1 MPEQDVDDFIIFQ
14 QPCAVKNYYIG
25 VEFTIGMDRLEL
37 QPTQKTPYVLLD
49 PSGKIQFRGR
59 SIPEDVSLFYEDILD
74 WIIAYTSSP
83 SSLTEVVVEMEY
95 LNSGTSKYMLR
106 ILKKLKEVDNE
117 GFELIIKWVYEEGDD
132 DILER
137 GEYYA
142 SILDL
147 KIEFVEVE

>member
-1 MPEQDVDDFIIFQ
+1 MD
-14 QPCAVKNYYIG
+14 KL
-25 VEFTIGMDRLEL
+25 EF

-49 PSGKIQFRGR
+49 PAGKIKFKGR

-74 WIIAYTSSP
+74 WIVGYSDFPAP
-83 SSLTEVVVEMEY
+83 LTEVDIEMEY

-106 ILKKLKEVDNE
+106 LLKKLKEVDNN
-117 GFELIIKWVYEEGDD
+117 GFELHINWIYEEGDD

-137 GEYYA
+137 GEYYG

-147 KIEFVEVE
+147 KINFIEIE

>member
-1 MPEQDVDDFIIFQ
+1 M
-14 QPCAVKNYYIG
+14 
-25 VEFTIGMDRLEL
+25 
-37 QPTQKTPYVLLD
+37 LD
-49 PSGKIQFRGR
+49 PSGKIKFKGR

-74 WIIAYTSSP
+74 WVIAYSSSP
-83 SSLTEVVVEMEY
+83 APHTEVNIEMEY

-106 ILKKLKEVDNE
+106 LLKKLKEVDND
-117 GFELIIKWVYEEGDD
+117 GYDLKINWVYEEGDD

-147 KIEFVEVE
+147 EISFIEIE

>member
-1 MPEQDVDDFIIFQ
+1 MD
-14 QPCAVKNYYIG
+14 KL
-25 VEFTIGMDRLEL
+25 EF

-49 PSGKIQFRGR
+49 PSGKIRFKGR

-74 WIIAYTSSP
+74 WIIAYASAPP
-83 SSLTEVVVEMEY
+83 SQTVVDIEMEY
-95 LNSGTSKYMLR
+95 LNSGTSKYMLK
-106 ILKKLKEVDNE
+106 ILK
-117 GFELIIKWVYEEGDD
+117 IIKDIENNGSELKINWIYEEGDD

-147 KIEFVEVE
+147 KINFIEIE

>member
-1 MPEQDVDDFIIFQ
+1 MD
-14 QPCAVKNYYIG
+14 KL
-25 VEFTIGMDRLEL
+25 EF
-37 QPTQKTPYVLLD
+37 QPTQKTPFVLLD
-49 PSGKIQFRGR
+49 PSGHIRFKGR

-74 WIIAYTSSP
+74 WVIAYASSP
-83 SSLTEVVVEMEY
+83 PAKTVVDIELEY

-106 ILKKLKEVDNE
+106 LLRKLKEIENDGYALLV
-117 GFELIIKWVYEEGDD
+117 KWVYEQGDD

-147 KIEFVEVE
+147 DISFVEVE

>member
-1 MPEQDVDDFIIFQ
+1 ME
-14 QPCAVKNYYIG
+14 
-25 VEFTIGMDRLEL
+25 RLEF

-49 PSGKIQFRGR
+49 PSGKIKFKGR

-74 WIIAYTSSP
+74 WVIAYTTSP
-83 SSLTEVVVEMEY
+83 SAETVVNIEMEY

-106 ILKKLKEVDNE
+106 ILKKFKEVEKE
-117 GFELIIKWVYEEGDD
+117 GFGVKIRWVYEEGDD
-132 DILER
+132 DIQER

-147 KIEFVEVE
+147 DIEFVEIE

>member
-1 MPEQDVDDFIIFQ
+1 MD
-14 QPCAVKNYYIG
+14 KL
-25 VEFTIGMDRLEL
+25 EF

-49 PSGKIQFRGR
+49 PSGKLKFKGR

-74 WIIAYTSSP
+74 WVIAYASTPASR
-83 SSLTEVVVEMEY
+83 TQVDIEMEY

-106 ILKKLKEVDNE
+106 ILKKLKEVENDGGE
-117 GFELIIKWVYEEGDD
+117 VKIRWIYEEGDD

-147 KIEFVEVE
+147 DIDFVETE

>member
-1 MPEQDVDDFIIFQ
+1 MD
-14 QPCAVKNYYIG
+14 KL
-25 VEFTIGMDRLEL
+25 EF
-37 QPTQKTPYVLLD
+37 QPTLKTPYVLLD
-49 PSGKIQFRGR
+49 PAGTLKFKGR

-74 WIIAYTSSP
+74 WVIAYSSAP
-83 SSLTEVVVEMEY
+83 PPRTQVVIEMEY

-106 ILKKLKEVDNE
+106 LLKKLKEVDNDGYALE
-117 GFELIIKWVYEEGDD
+117 IHWVYEEGDD

-147 KIEFVEVE
+147 DIRFREVE

>member
-1 MPEQDVDDFIIFQ
+1 MD
-14 QPCAVKNYYIG
+14 KL
-25 VEFTIGMDRLEL
+25 EF

-49 PSGKIQFRGR
+49 PNGRIKFKGR

-74 WIIAYTSSP
+74 WIIAFASSP
-83 SSLTEVVVEMEY
+83 PSFTEVDIELEY

-106 ILKKLKEVDNE
+106 LLKKLKEVDNE
-117 GFELIIKWVYEEGDD
+117 GYNLKINWVYEEGDD

-147 KIEFVEVE
+147 KINFIEIE

>member
-1 MPEQDVDDFIIFQ
+1 MD
-14 QPCAVKNYYIG
+14 KL
-25 VEFTIGMDRLEL
+25 EF

-49 PSGKIQFRGR
+49 PSGKLKFKGR

-74 WIIAYTSSP
+74 WVIAYASTPP
-83 SSLTEVVVEMEY
+83 SRTQVDIEMEY

-106 ILKKLKEVDNE
+106 ILKKLKEVENDGGE
-117 GFELIIKWVYEEGDD
+117 VKIRWIYEEGDD

-147 KIEFVEVE
+147 DIDFVETE

>member
-1 MPEQDVDDFIIFQ
+1 
-14 QPCAVKNYYIG
+14 
-25 VEFTIGMDRLEL
+25 
-37 QPTQKTPYVLLD
+37 LLD
-49 PSGKIQFRGR
+49 PSGKIKFKGR

-74 WIIAYTSSP
+74 WVIAYASSP
-83 SSLTEVVVEMEY
+83 SSATEVSVEMEY

-106 ILKKLKEVDNE
+106 ILKKLKEVENS
-117 GFELIIKWVYEEGDD
+117 GNNLRIRWVYEEGDD

-147 KIEFVEVE
+147 DIEFVEVE